1 MAQWERQ
8 SFWATCESACPVA
21 QVRLNIY
28 SKKFNLRIN
37 AVMWLSGIS
46 VQTRLQTPHH
56 PFTGP
61 ILLGPPCRSTKWIYW
76 PALSALVRCSNETA
90 LSAHHLSACQPA
102 SWSTVPNVSMC
113 VGVRYGVWGLTV
125 SRSQILSR
133 AGCVILL
140 CGCHSGSIRGMKQ
153 SWFHFFVCG
162 CHVNWDKRNK
172 FECSV

>member
-1 MAQWERQ
+1 MATHTAGSPPPSQMFTPCNGQWQQKVQPGWGQRGSLVIQWERL

-28 SKKFNLRIN
+28 SKKFSLRIN
-37 AVMWLSGIS
+37 AVTWLSGIS

-102 SWSTVPNVSMC
+102 SWSTVPTVSVC
-113 VGVRYGVWGLTV
+113 VLVWGM
-125 SRSQILSR
+125 R
-133 AGCVILL
+133 
-140 CGCHSGSIRGMKQ
+140 
-153 SWFHFFVCG
+153 F
-162 CHVNWDKRNK
+162 N
-172 FECSV
+172 SVA